1 MTEFNPTTPYIQ
13 HYDAPYKVLYEVK
26 IDFGEAHKEWMKNKI
41 KQENGCYSYKCIHI
55 IRGRTECG
63 KQVYGTTNY
72 CKVHEQVNKVI
83 KDAKDIKD
91 KNDEKNH
98 SYLRR
103 SARLA
108 GLAAKNLQK

>member
-1 MTEFNPTTPYIQ
+1 MTEFNPTTPYTQ
-13 HYDAPYKVLYEVK
+13 PYEVK

-72 CKVHEQVNKVI
+72 CKVHEQVNTVI
-83 KDAKDIKD
+83 KDRKDRKDTKDTKD
-91 KNDEKNH
+91 KNDKMNH

-108 GLAAKNLQK
+108 GLTDKNLQK

>member
-1 MTEFNPTTPYIQ
+1 MREFTPISSYTQ
-13 HYDAPYKVLYEVK
+13 SYEAKPLYEVE
-26 IDFGEAHKEWMKNKI
+26 IDFVEAHKQWMKNKI

-63 KQVYGTTNY
+63 KQVYGNTNY
-72 CKVHEQVNKVI
+72 CKVHEQVNTVI
-83 KDAKDIKD
+83 KDTKDTKD
-91 KNDEKNH
+91 KNDKMNH

-108 GLAAKNLQK
+108 GLTDKNLQQS